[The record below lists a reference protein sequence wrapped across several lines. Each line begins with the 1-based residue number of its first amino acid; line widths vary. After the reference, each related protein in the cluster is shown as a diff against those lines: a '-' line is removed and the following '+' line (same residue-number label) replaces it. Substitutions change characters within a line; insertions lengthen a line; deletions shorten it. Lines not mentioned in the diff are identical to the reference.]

1 MTWPTPH
8 PPRAGFSDVDAEPN
22 PQGYLRMLD
31 LQHADPFKQRLKA
44 RCRELLALRPG
55 LRVLDA
61 GAGVGVDA
69 IALAREVIPGGEVV
83 GLDFSQA
90 MVEEATRRTEG
101 LNLPVRFVQGD
112 LHALAFADAA
122 FDRCFVAGT
131 FQHLDDPR
139 TAAAELLRV
148 TRPGGVIVIVDG
160 DHDTRVIDSPY
171 PDVTRRFL
179 AFRNSG
185 MASSDVAHRLYG
197 IFRGFEAEDVTV
209 GAMTAISTDYPAINA
224 VMHFDS
230 GIRFA
235 AEYGAVTRD
244 EADHWIA
251 AVEQAARDGRFFA
264 ALTYFIT
271 TVHKRA

>member
-1 MTWPTPH
+1 MAQPKR
-8 PPRAGFSDVDAEPN
+8 PPRAGFSDVDAEPE

-122 FDRCFVAGT
+122 FDRCFAAGT

-160 DHDTRVIDSPY
+160 DHDTRVIDTPY

-179 AFRNSG
+179 AFRHSG

-197 IFRGFEAEDVTV
+197 IVRGLGVEGVTV
-209 GAMTAISTDYPAINA
+209 EAMTAIATDYDACDA
-224 VMHFDS
+224 VMHFES

-235 AEYGAVTRD
+235 AKYGAVTAD
-244 EADHWIA
+244 EAERWIA
-251 AVEQAARDGRFFA
+251 AVGRAAREGRFSA

-271 TVHKRA
+271 TARRPA

>member
-1 MTWPTPH
+1 MTQPKQ

-31 LQHADPFKQRLKA
+31 LQHADPFKQQLKA

-69 IALAREVIPGGEVV
+69 VEIAREVVPGGEVV
-83 GLDFSQA
+83 GVDFSQA
-90 MVEEATRRTEG
+90 MVEEATRRSAG
-101 LNLPVRFVQGD
+101 LDLPLRFVQGD
-112 LHALAFADAA
+112 LHALAYPDAA
-122 FDRCFVAGT
+122 FDRCFAAGT
-131 FQHLDDPR
+131 FQHLADPR
-139 TAAAELLRV
+139 AAAAELLRV
-148 TRPGGVIVIVDG
+148 TRPGGAIVTVDG

-179 AFRNSG
+179 TFRHSG

-197 IFRGFEAEDVTV
+197 IFRGLGVEDVTV
-209 GAMTAISTDYPAINA
+209 EAMSAITTDYPAINA

-235 AEYGAVTRD
+235 AEYSAVTAD
-244 EADHWIA
+244 EAERWIA
-251 AVEQAARDGRFFA
+251 AVEQAAREGRFFA

-271 TVHKRA
+271 TARTST

>member
-1 MTWPTPH
+1 MAEPKR
-8 PPRAGFSDVDAEPN
+8 PPRAGFSDVDAEPE
-22 PQGYLRMLD
+22 PRGYLRMLD
-31 LQHADPFKQRLKA
+31 LQHADPFKQHLKA

-61 GAGVGVDA
+61 GAGVGEDA
-69 IALAREVIPGGEVV
+69 VTLAREVIPGGEVV
-83 GLDFSQA
+83 GMDFSQT
-90 MVEEATRRTEG
+90 MVEEARRRTVG
-101 LNLPVRFVQGD
+101 LALPLRFVQGD
-112 LHALAFADAA
+112 LHALAFTDAS
-122 FDRCFVAGT
+122 FDRCFAAGT
-131 FQHLDDPR
+131 FQHLADPR

-148 TRPGGVIVIVDG
+148 TRPSGVIVIVDG

-179 AFRNSG
+179 AFRHSG

-197 IFRGFEAEDVTV
+197 IFRGLGVENVTV
-209 GAMTAISTDYPAINA
+209 EAMTAIATDYDAINA

-235 AEYGAVTRD
+235 AEYGAVTAD
-244 EADHWIA
+244 EAERWIA
-251 AVEQAARDGRFFA
+251 GVERAAREGRFFS

-271 TVHKRA
+271 VAHMPA

>member
-1 MTWPTPH
+1 MTMPTR
-8 PPRAGFSDVDAEPN
+8 PPRAGFANVDAEPDQ
-22 PQGYLRMLD
+22 QGYMRMLD
-31 LQHADPFKQRLKA
+31 LQHADAFKQRQKA

-69 IALAREVIPGGEVV
+69 VALARAVSPGGEVV
-83 GLDFSQA
+83 GVDFSQA
-90 MVEEATRRTEG
+90 MVAEAARRSAS
-101 LNLPVRFVQGD
+101 LDLPLSFVQGD

-122 FDRCFVAGT
+122 FDRCYADRT
-131 FQHLDDPR
+131 FQHLADPR
-139 TAAAELLRV
+139 AAAAEMLRV

-160 DHDTRVIDSPY
+160 DHDTHVIDSPY

-179 AFRNSG
+179 AFRASG

-197 IFRGFEAEDVTV
+197 IFRGLGIEEVTV
-209 GAMTAISTDYPAINA
+209 EAMTAIATDYDEINA
-224 VMHFDS
+224 VMHFDG

-235 AEYGAVTRD
+235 AEHGAVTAD
-244 EADHWIA
+244 EAERWIA
-251 AVEQAARDGRFFA
+251 AVEQAAREGRFFA

-271 TVHKRA
+271 TARKPAQ